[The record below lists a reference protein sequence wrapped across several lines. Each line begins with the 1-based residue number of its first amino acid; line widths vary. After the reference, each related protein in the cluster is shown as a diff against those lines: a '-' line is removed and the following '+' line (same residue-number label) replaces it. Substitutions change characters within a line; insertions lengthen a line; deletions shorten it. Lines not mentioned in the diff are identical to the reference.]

1 MRITLVAVGKLK
13 EVYLRKG
20 ISEYTKRLRS
30 YCQLNIV
37 EVKDEAFREGYSSA
51 EQEMVKAKEADRI
64 QKAIPPRSHVI
75 ALDIQ
80 GQMKSS
86 EEMSALISQLGL
98 EGRNHITF
106 VIGGALGLHSSVLND
121 ANLRLSFSP
130 LTFPHQLMRLI
141 LLEQT
146 YRWFTIIRGEQYHK

>member
-1 MRITLVAVGKLK
+1 MRVTIVAVGKLR

-20 ISEYTKRLRS
+20 IAEYTKRLRS

-37 EVKDEAFREGYSSA
+37 EVKDEAFREGYSPA
-51 EQEMVKAKEADRI
+51 EQEIVKAKEAERI
-64 QKAIPPRSHVI
+64 QRVIPPRSHII

-86 EEMSALISQLGL
+86 EEMSALISRLGV
-98 EGRNHITF
+98 EGQSHITF

-141 LLEQT
+141 LIEQI
-146 YRWFTIIRGEQYHK
+146 YRWFTIIRGEAYHH

>member
-20 ISEYTKRLRS
+20 IAEYTKRLRS

>member
-1 MRITLVAVGKLK
+1 MAVGKLK

-20 ISEYTKRLRS
+20 IAEYTKRLRS
-30 YCQLNIV
+30 YCQLAIV
-37 EVKDEAFREGYSSA
+37 EVKDEAFREGYSPA

-64 QKAIPPRSHVI
+64 QKAIPPRSYVI

-86 EEMSALISQLGL
+86 EEMSALISQLGV
-98 EGRNHITF
+98 EGRSHITF
-106 VIGGALGLHSSVLND
+106 VIGGALGLHSSVLD
-121 ANLRLSFSP
+121 GANLRLSFSP

-141 LLEQT
+141 LLEQL
-146 YRWFTIIRGEQYHK
+146 YRWFTIIRGEAYHH

>member
-20 ISEYTKRLRS
+20 IAEYTKRLRS

-98 EGRNHITF
+98 EGRSHITF

>member
-1 MRITLVAVGKLK
+1 LRITLVAVGKLK

-20 ISEYTKRLRS
+20 IAEYTKRLRS

-98 EGRNHITF
+98 EGRSHITF